1 MAGLAARP
9 SARRMPG
16 AAQALG
22 VRMCISER
30 LEEDVG
36 EEPPVQLGISPF
48 SRLTRAV

>member
-36 EEPPVQLGISPF
+36 EEPPV
-48 SRLTRAV
+48 